1 MLSVNYISN
10 FLQEKQDKISYKD
23 FQKILDIQKEDEY
36 FQNIKKEK
44 SSSIITSISTST
56 TTLSSSS
63 SINDQ
68 TPFIINTNN
77 QKNPLF
83 YFFGENVNNYSIFK
97 KVENKN
103 ELFTFLN
110 SIFHIG
116 NEYYSIESFQT
127 KKSIMKTL
135 IKKMDDDIIKK
146 DLYFA
151 FNYDKNRKF
160 NKEKIMKTLQELY
173 RFKVDRDTIALFK
186 QYVADYLGINI
197 FIIGII
203 NNKIDFD
210 NREFYLCHK
219 YGTQFN
225 PYVQSFFLINQ
236 DNIYYPLLHKASK
249 EKQNHGFS
257 YDQLQSYLN
266 KILTFYSISLEEKSE
281 ELPTDYNEIDTNE
294 IDTNKIDTNEIDTT
308 IKNEIFTENNN
319 ESKDELEYIDETKYH
334 KQSKSN
340 DETKSDKESEIEKKK
355 EENTECKIIEN
366 KNNEQ
371 EIIKTPMYQES
382 MLKKLKIDELKSMAT
397 KHNINLQ
404 IISPISEKLIFK
416 KKAELIEDLKLI

>member
-23 FQKILDIQKEDEY
+23 FQKILDIQKDDDY
-36 FQNIKKEK
+36 FQEIKKEK
-44 SSSIITSISTST
+44 SSTTTSTST
-56 TTLSSSS
+56 

-77 QKNPLF
+77 QKNPLS

-173 RFKVDRDTIALFK
+173 RFKVDRETIALFK

-210 NREFYLCHK
+210 NHEFYLCHK

-236 DNIYYPLLHKASK
+236 DNIYYPLLQKVSK
-249 EKQNHGFS
+249 YKPNNGFS
-257 YDQLQSYLN
+257 FDQIQPYLN
-266 KILTFYSISLEEKSE
+266 NILTFYSISIVEEKSE
-281 ELPTDYNEIDTNE
+281 ELPTDSNE
-294 IDTNKIDTNEIDTT
+294 IDTNEIDTT

-319 ESKDELEYIDETKYH
+319 ESKDELESNDKA
-334 KQSKSN
+334 KSN
-340 DETKSDKESEIEKKK
+340 DKTKSDNEYEIENNK

-382 MLKKLKIDELKSMAT
+382 TLKKLKIDELKSMAT

-404 IISPISEKLIFK
+404 IISPISGKLIFK

>member
-10 FLQEKQDKISYKD
+10 FLQEKQDKIPFKD
-23 FQKILDIQKEDEY
+23 FQKILDVQKDNDY
-36 FQNIKKEK
+36 FQHIKNEKLSTNI
-44 SSSIITSISTST
+44 SM
-56 TTLSSSS
+56 
-63 SINDQ
+63 NDQ
-68 TPFIINTNN
+68 TPFISNTNN

-97 KVENKN
+97 KIENKN

-151 FNYDKNRKF
+151 YNYDKNRKF

-173 RFKVDRDTIALFK
+173 RFKIDQETIPLFK

-219 YGTQFN
+219 YGTQIN

-236 DNIYYPLLHKASK
+236 DNIYYPLLQNITKD
-249 EKQNHGFS
+249 KQNHALS
-257 YDQLQSYLN
+257 YDQIQPYLN
-266 KILTFYSISLEEKSE
+266 KILTFYSISLEEKKNE
-281 ELPTDYNEIDTNE
+281 ELSINSN
-294 IDTNKIDTNEIDTT
+294 
-308 IKNEIFTENNN
+308 KNESNN
-319 ESKDELEYIDETKYH
+319 ESKSNNESNNE
-334 KQSKSN
+334 SKS
-340 DETKSDKESEIEKKK
+340 E
-355 EENTECKIIEN
+355 IEN
-366 KNNEQ
+366 KNEYKNTEKDV
-371 EIIKTPMYQES
+371 IKTSTYQES
-382 MLKKLKIDELKSMAT
+382 QLLKLKLDELKSIAT

-404 IISPISEKLIFK
+404 IISSISGKLIFK

>member
-10 FLQEKQDKISYKD
+10 FLQEKQDKISYND
-23 FQKILDIQKEDEY
+23 FQNILDIQKDDDY
-36 FQNIKKEK
+36 FQHIKKEK
-44 SSSIITSISTST
+44 PS
-56 TTLSSSS
+56 LSM
-63 SINDQ
+63 NDHS
-68 TPFIINTNN
+68 PFIINTNN

-116 NEYYSIESFQT
+116 NEYYSLESFQT

-151 FNYDKNRKF
+151 YNYDKNRKF

-173 RFKVDRDTIALFK
+173 RFKVDRETIALFK

-210 NREFYLCHK
+210 NREYYLCHK
-219 YGTQFN
+219 YGIHFN
-225 PYVQSFFLINQ
+225 PFVQSFFLINQ
-236 DNIYYPLLHKASK
+236 DNIYYPLLQYVLK
-249 EKQNHGFS
+249 EKQNHSFS
-257 YDQLQSYLN
+257 YDQMQPYLN
-266 KILTFYSISLEEKSE
+266 KILTFYTISIEEEKNE
-281 ELPTDYNEIDTNE
+281 ELPIGTNE
-294 IDTNKIDTNEIDTT
+294 INTNEINTGYN
-308 IKNEIFTENNN
+308 KEY
-319 ESKDELEYIDETKYH
+319 KDELE
-334 KQSKSN
+334 
-340 DETKSDKESEIEKKK
+340 SDDESEIENKN
-355 EENTECKIIEN
+355 EENTESKNIEN
-366 KNNEQ
+366 KNNKKEV
-371 EIIKTPMYQES
+371 IKEHKYQES
-382 MLKKLKIDELKSMAT
+382 MLLKLKLDELKTIAT
-397 KHNINLQ
+397 ENSISLQ
-404 IISPISEKLIFK
+404 KSSPISGKLIFK

>member
-10 FLQEKQDKISYKD
+10 FLQEKQDKISYND
-23 FQKILDIQKEDEY
+23 FQNILDIQKDDEY
-36 FQNIKKEK
+36 FQNIKKEDSK
-44 SSSIITSISTST
+44 LSLNNQTS
-56 TTLSSSS
+56 
-63 SINDQ
+63 
-68 TPFIINTNN
+68 FILNTNN

-83 YFFGENVNNYSIFK
+83 YFFGENVNNYSIYK

-151 FNYDKNRKF
+151 YNYDKNRKF

-173 RFKVDRDTIALFK
+173 RFKVDRETIALFK
-186 QYVADYLGINI
+186 QYIADYLGINI

-210 NREFYLCHK
+210 NREYYLCHK
-219 YGTQFN
+219 YGIQFN
-225 PYVQSFFLINQ
+225 PFVQSFFLINQ
-236 DNIYYPLLHKASK
+236 DNIYYPLLQYVSK
-249 EKQNHGFS
+249 EKQNHSFS
-257 YDQLQSYLN
+257 YNQIQPYLN
-266 KILTFYSISLEEKSE
+266 KILTFYGISIEEEKNE
-281 ELPTDYNEIDTNE
+281 ELPIDINEINTNEINTNE
-294 IDTNKIDTNEIDTT
+294 IDSKVINKINDEY
-308 IKNEIFTENNN
+308 NNN
-319 ESKDELEYIDETKYH
+319 NSESDSELEDK
-334 KQSKSN
+334 SK
-340 DETKSDKESEIEKKK
+340 
-355 EENTECKIIEN
+355 IEN
-366 KNNEQ
+366 KNNEK
-371 EIIKTPMYQES
+371 ESIKEYKYQES
-382 MLKKLKIDELKSMAT
+382 MLLKLKLDELKTIAT
-397 KHNINLQ
+397 EQSICLQ
-404 IISPISEKLIFK
+404 KSSPISGKLIFK

>member
-10 FLQEKQDKISYKD
+10 FLQEKQNKISYKD

-44 SSSIITSISTST
+44 SSTTTSTIST
-56 TTLSSSS
+56 SS

-266 KILTFYSISLEEKSE
+266 KILTFYSISLEEEKSE
-281 ELPTDYNEIDTNE
+281 ELPTDS
-294 IDTNKIDTNEIDTT
+294 NEIDTT

-319 ESKDELEYIDETKYH
+319 ESKDELESVDET
-334 KQSKSN
+334 KSN

-382 MLKKLKIDELKSMAT
+382 TLKKLKIDELKSMAT

-404 IISPISEKLIFK
+404 IISPISGKLIFK